1 MPGKVMK
8 IGTFSDWEGLFKEWR
23 QEIGVNHDDIRN
35 FKFDTL
41 YGAIETEEISFGHY
55 KGRKKWENIIQIP
68 TQNMRDALLNL
79 IVYQGDTE
87 FASVEQ
93 QRYLF
98 ETAPSDYDRASL
110 TRVMIEEM
118 RHGWQMCAL
127 LIDHFGDTGR
137 VEARKMLERKAYEN
151 KRLLGSFNEECDN
164 WLDFFA
170 FTDFV
175 DRDGKFQ
182 LQMLKYSAFAPL
194 GRSMS
199 YMLREEAFHMGTGN
213 TGLARIAE
221 AGVVPGWLMQK
232 YLNKWISSAYDLFG
246 TDNSSSAHWAY
257 VWGIKGR
264 YDELKNQTEPKMD
277 DLNDYNRHLY
287 RDECVDLV
295 RKISNA
301 QQPGSTP
308 LYCPHIKFNRRIGR
322 WKEQMFH
329 PQTGEP
335 MIDAEKEYRA
345 QLDTWLPL
353 DADKKLLKDI
363 IGAEKKWIAPRTGA
377 KDPLMTIGEVRKSAI
392 NLPLTQ

>member
-1 MPGKVMK
+1 MK
-8 IGTFSDWEGLFKEWR
+8 IGTFSDWIGLFKSWR
-23 QEIGVNHDDIRN
+23 EEIGVNGQDIQN

-41 YGAIETEEISFGHY
+41 YGAIETGEISFGYY
-55 KGRKKWENIIQIP
+55 KGRPKWENLRQIP
-68 TQNMRDALLNL
+68 TQNMRDALMNL

-93 QRYLF
+93 QRHLF
-98 ETAPSDYDRASL
+98 ETAPTDWDRQAL

-127 LIDHFGDTGR
+127 LIEHFGTTGK
-137 VEARKMLERKAYEN
+137 VEAQKMLERKAYEN
-151 KRLLGSFNEECDN
+151 KRLLGSFNENIDN

-221 AGVVPGWLMQK
+221 AGVVPGWLLQK

-246 TDNSSSAHWAY
+246 TDHSSSAHWAY
-257 VWGIKGR
+257 IWGLKGR
-264 YDELKNQTEPKMD
+264 YDELKNAHAPD
-277 DLNDYNRHLY
+277 LDNLNDYNRHLY
-287 RDECVDLV
+287 RDECADLV
-295 RKISNA
+295 KKISNA
-301 QQPGSTP
+301 QKHGSEP
-308 LYCPHIKFNRRIGR
+308 LYCPNIKFNRNIGQ
-322 WKEQMFH
+322 WKEQLFH
-329 PQTGEP
+329 PKTGEP
-335 MIDAEKEYRA
+335 LEEKEYKQQLDSWLPTPADHKLLLDIIDAEKH
-345 QLDTWLPL
+345 
-353 DADKKLLKDI
+353 
-363 IGAEKKWIAPRTGA
+363 WIAPRTGA
-377 KDPLMTIGEVRKSAI
+377 KDPLLTIGEVRKNAI
-392 NLPLTQ
+392 NATVQ

>member
-8 IGTFSDWEGLFKEWR
+8 IGTFSDWVGLFKAWR
-23 QEIGVNHDDIRN
+23 EEIGVNGDAVRN
-35 FKFDTL
+35 FRFDTL
-41 YGAIETEEISFGHY
+41 YGAIETQEISFGYY
-55 KGRKKWENIIQIP
+55 KGRPKWENVRQIP
-68 TQNMRDALLNL
+68 TQNMRDALMNL

-93 QRYLF
+93 QRFLL
-98 ETAPSDYDRASL
+98 ESAPSDWDRNAM

-127 LIDHFGDTGR
+127 LIDHFGDTGKI
-137 VEARKMLERKAYEN
+137 EAQKMLERKAYEN
-151 KRLLGSFNEECDN
+151 KRLLGSFNEKIDN

-182 LQMLKYSAFAPL
+182 LQMLKYSGFAPL

-221 AGVVPGWLMQK
+221 AGVVPGWLLQR

-246 TDNSSSAHWAY
+246 TDHSSSAHWAY

-264 YDELKNQTEPKMD
+264 YDELKNQMAPDLD

-287 RDECVDLV
+287 RDECTDLV
-295 RKISNA
+295 KKISNS
-301 QQPGSTP
+301 QQAGSEP
-308 LYCPHIKFNRRIGR
+308 LYCPDIKFNRHIGQ
-322 WKEQMFH
+322 WKDQLFH
-329 PQTGEP
+329 
-335 MIDAEKEYRA
+335 
-345 QLDTWLPL
+345 
-353 DADKKLLKDI
+353 
-363 IGAEKKWIAPRTGA
+363 PRTGQPVEDKEYNQQIDSWLPTPA
-377 KDPLMTIGEVRKSAI
+377 DHKLLLDIIASEKSWITPRTAARDPLLTIGEVRKSAL
-392 NLPLTQ
+392 NATVQ